1 LHRKGYASEAVKQ
14 LVAWFEQRSMGEES
28 FGDAPKTKRSK
39 ASKGGDGGLL
49 SEELAPREAPPLLE
63 SVAEAPPPYT
73 LDYIGTSFG
82 MTLDLYEFWHKA
94 GFKPVYMRQTPH
106 ESTGEHSC
114 ILLRHLVPL
123 ERPPSAKA
131 IVNHFNADFR
141 QRFLRL
147 LQGPFQHHPTRL
159 ALSILDPPTEAS
171 SSMASAAGDEAD
183 NSLDVPESQSPLT
196 AASLLQFLSRDDAHR
211 LEQYGRNLVDY
222 ALVLD
227 IVPALATLFLGRRLP
242 GLHLSQAQCA
252 MMVAVGCQ
260 HRTFD
265 QVAAD
270 LKAPASQLLA
280 LFNKA
285 MHKLSNYCRDLLVS
299 QIEEEEDQAAASSGG
314 ARRPLK
320 SGEVLAG
327 GKFVK
332 DSLKTEQ
339 QAGAKKIQTGLDA
352 QRQDLLS
359 SLMKEEYSVAAREE
373 DFSEAL
379 RGKTPTGSLSV
390 KRDRVHG
397 EDAGKQ
403 AHEDRRL
410 SGKKHKHK

>member
-1 LHRKGYASEAVKQ
+1 M
-14 LVAWFEQRSMGEES
+14 VAWFEQRSRGEAS
-28 FGDAPKTKRSK
+28 FAEGQSKTKRSK
-39 ASKGGDGGLL
+39 GAASSGDGGLL
-49 SEELAPREAPPLLE
+49 AEELAPREAPPLLQ
-63 SVAEAPPPYT
+63 SVSEAPPLYA

-82 MTLDLYEFWHKA
+82 MTLNLYEFWHKA
-94 GFKPVYMRQTPH
+94 GFKPVYMRQTAH
-106 ESTGEHSC
+106 DATGEHSC

-123 ERPPSAKA
+123 ERPPAA
-131 IVNHFNADFR
+131 AGIVNHFNADFR

-147 LQGPFQHHPTRL
+147 LQGPFQQQPTRL
-159 ALSILDPPTEAS
+159 ALSVLDPPTEAS
-171 SSMASAAGDEAD
+171 SSLALASGDDAK
-183 NSLDVPESQSPLT
+183 SSVDVPESQSPLT
-196 AASLLQFLSRDDAHR
+196 AASLLQFLSRDDLHR

-227 IVPALATLFLGRRLP
+227 FVPALATLFLGRRMP
-242 GLHLSQAQCA
+242 GVHLSQAQCA

-270 LKAPASQLLA
+270 LGAPVSQLLA

-299 QIEEEEDQAAASSGG
+299 QIEEEEDQDAAVSSSG
-314 ARRPLK
+314 ASRRPLK

-332 DSLKTEQ
+332 ESLKEAQ
-339 QAGAKKIQTGLDA
+339 DAGAKKVQASLDT
-352 QRQDLLS
+352 QRQDLLT
-359 SLMKEEYSVAAREE
+359 SLMKDEYSVAARGE

-379 RGKTPTGSLSV
+379 AGRSPTSGSLSV
-390 KRDRVHG
+390 KKHKRGGADD
-397 EDAGKQ
+397 DAGQ
-403 AHEDRRL
+403 HG
-410 SGKKHKHK
+410 SGKKQRK